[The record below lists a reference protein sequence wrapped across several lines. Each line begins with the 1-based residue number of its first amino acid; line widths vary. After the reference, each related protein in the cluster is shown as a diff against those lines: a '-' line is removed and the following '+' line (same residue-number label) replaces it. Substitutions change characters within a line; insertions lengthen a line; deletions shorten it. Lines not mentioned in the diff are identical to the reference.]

1 MKKIYFATGLAL
13 PLLNACTGLT
23 DTDKP
28 NIIYIMCDDLGWGDV
43 GCYGQQLI
51 ETPHLD
57 QMAREGMR
65 FTQAYAGSPV
75 SAPSRASF
83 MTGQHTGHTEVR
95 GNKEYWRGVPMVKY
109 GDNDEFSRVG
119 QHPYDADHIIL
130 PEIMKRNGYTTAM
143 FGKWAG
149 GYEGSHSTP
158 DKRGI
163 DEFYGYICQ
172 FQAHLYYPNF
182 LNRFSRSKGDKG
194 VVRDTLKQN
203 ILHPQ
208 SGEGYYNRT
217 QYSADMIHREAMR
230 WLDKQ
235 SAEQPFIG
243 IFTYTLPHAELV
255 QPNDSLLQHYT
266 SKFVDDKDWIAR
278 GSRYNSS
285 YRAHAQFAA
294 MVSRLDI
301 YVGEILDMLERKG
314 LDRNTLVIFTSDN
327 GPHQEGGAD
336 PTFFG
341 ENVPL
346 RILTS
351 YTELLIEA
359 NYMDADS
366 QIYGDYFSDYAS
378 IFETTEIIDAETSAA
393 VEYFGLENEVGIV
406 TIKWLNKDNTTAQ
419 KFLKGRTAMYYL
431 STETVYVSS
440 IWLYLHEFY
449 HHFEHLL
456 DSTAGNSW
464 QSQAFCELGSSY
476 SKYSVYLWEWG
487 FTQNEQLSEIF
498 YACTGRTY
506 QTGRDNFYEAMDII
520 TYVQNNYNL
529 DYFSGGSQM
538 NSITRYLFDLYGEN
552 TVFNL
557 MLFPETVE
565 EVTGKTWD
573 ELQTEWEEHIREKYS
588 DVVLPDW
595 AEEYLR

>member
-23 DTDKP
+23 DADKP

-75 SAPSRASF
+75 CAPSRASF

-217 QYSADMIHREAMR
+217 HYSAD
-230 WLDKQ
+230 
-235 SAEQPFIG
+235 
-243 IFTYTLPHAELV
+243 
-255 QPNDSLLQHYT
+255 
-266 SKFVDDKDWIAR
+266 
-278 GSRYNSS
+278 
-285 YRAHAQFAA
+285 
-294 MVSRLDI
+294 
-301 YVGEILDMLERKG
+301 
-314 LDRNTLVIFTSDN
+314 
-327 GPHQEGGAD
+327 
-336 PTFFG
+336 
-341 ENVPL
+341 
-346 RILTS
+346 
-351 YTELLIEA
+351 
-359 NYMDADS
+359 
-366 QIYGDYFSDYAS
+366 
-378 IFETTEIIDAETSAA
+378 
-393 VEYFGLENEVGIV
+393 
-406 TIKWLNKDNTTAQ
+406 
-419 KFLKGRTAMYYL
+419 
-431 STETVYVSS
+431 
-440 IWLYLHEFY
+440 
-449 HHFEHLL
+449 
-456 DSTAGNSW
+456 
-464 QSQAFCELGSSY
+464 
-476 SKYSVYLWEWG
+476 
-487 FTQNEQLSEIF
+487 
-498 YACTGRTY
+498 
-506 QTGRDNFYEAMDII
+506 
-520 TYVQNNYNL
+520 
-529 DYFSGGSQM
+529 
-538 NSITRYLFDLYGEN
+538 
-552 TVFNL
+552 
-557 MLFPETVE
+557 
-565 EVTGKTWD
+565 
-573 ELQTEWEEHIREKYS
+573 
-588 DVVLPDW
+588 
-595 AEEYLR
+595 